1 MIMSRST
8 RQKLFLLISDI
19 SRNLSLWFYEFE
31 IELEICIFILLSIT
45 FFNLSGWIIM
55 SVKYGIYYD
64 LICLLRH
71 ALLMEIAKWIHIT
84 YTHAI
89 SNDYN
94 FTALVKMTLHNKTRP
109 FYICL
114 IKCSFLTAEW
124 GSVLLMTNLCLM
136 TQSNLFMQYRK
147 YV

>member
-1 MIMSRST
+1 M
-8 RQKLFLLISDI
+8 
-19 SRNLSLWFYEFE
+19 
-31 IELEICIFILLSIT
+31 FILLSIT
-45 FFNLSGWIIM
+45 FFNLSRWIIM

-84 YTHAI
+84 HTHAI

-136 TQSNLFMQYRK
+136 TQSNLFIQDRKICVALRQLFFFYRI
-147 YV
+147 YG